1 MVIHDLYVICVLATP
16 AEADPPSIVNP
27 DAMLSGSI
35 LLERF
40 KRISRRNAQ
49 LFQFV
54 HCVQLSELT
63 KCHALNVRR
72 DASTFPFVKEL
83 FCLAIRKSLD
93 HKRHSNA
100 RRY

>member
-16 AEADPPSIVNP
+16 DEADPPSIVNP
-27 DAMLSGSI
+27 DAMLSGPI

-54 HCVQLSELT
+54 HGVQLSELT
-63 KCHALNVRR
+63 KRHALNVRR
-72 DASTFPFVKEL
+72 YASTFPLVKKL
-83 FCLAIRKSLD
+83 FCFPIRKPLD
-93 HKRHSNA
+93 HERHSNA
-100 RRY
+100 PRY